1 MISVEFHSASFASK
15 LCPVQ
20 NSHCN
25 HDFIQCRIHRQ
36 KGVKE
41 VELFS
46 PAPHYSGMPKEIKD
60 FFSKTES
67 YADKRKAALE
77 RRKKLLDELK
87 ISDVEAIT
95 QSNSSD

>member
-1 MISVEFHSASFASK
+1 
-15 LCPVQ
+15 
-20 NSHCN
+20 
-25 HDFIQCRIHRQ
+25 
-36 KGVKE
+36 
-41 VELFS
+41 
-46 PAPHYSGMPKEIKD
+46 MPKEIKD

>member
-1 MISVEFHSASFASK
+1 M
-15 LCPVQ
+15 
-20 NSHCN
+20 
-25 HDFIQCRIHRQ
+25 
-36 KGVKE
+36 
-41 VELFS
+41 ELFS

-77 RRKKLLDELK
+77 RRKMLLDELK
-87 ISDVEAIT
+87 ISDVGAIT